1 MSDESPDPPPPPP
14 SEPVT
19 RPVGGTEYS
28 WCRAV
33 PGGTG
38 ITVLALLLAKPP
50 DLSLL
55 RNALHGLQ
63 KSHPILR
70 SRIRFDPAANA
81 FSFVIPS
88 SPHLEIAP
96 FDLSSTSRI
105 LNGEDGGGGEG
116 EGGGAGG
123 EGDAAGATPLHRILE
138 HEMNRN
144 AWRDSGGGGDDGD
157 GAGTDVFHAS
167 LYHLSE
173 DRWALAL
180 RLHTGAC
187 DRAAAAALLRRLLLV
202 AAEEG
207 RDGDREEEAADAN
220 RGIEELIPSGKANK
234 PFWARGMDLLG
245 YSLNS
250 FRLAHL
256 EFVDA
261 ESPRCSRMMRLK
273 MNREDTQRLIE
284 GCKSREIKLCGVL
297 AAAALIAAHTSKQQP
312 TDNQWEK
319 YAVVTLVDCRSY
331 LNPPLSVQHP
341 GFYHS
346 AILNTHDISGSEK
359 LWDLAKRTYT
369 AFANAKN
376 WNKHFTDMGD
386 LNFLMCKAIDNP
398 GLTVSSSLRTAFV
411 SVFEDTVFDE
421 SNPLH
426 EEIGVRDYIGCASV
440 HGIGPSI
447 AFFDTIRDGELDCAC
462 AYPSPLHSREQM
474 QKLIDDMKRILADA
488 D

>member
-1 MSDESPDPPPPPP
+1 MEELVHHRQVMKHPSDGDERVNLSDRGNPLTSLLDATVSPKLIPGLACICGSDIQSPGRRCPTKAPTAASPP

-19 RPVGGTEYS
+19 RPVSGTEYS

-123 EGDAAGATPLHRILE
+123 EGTPPG
-138 HEMNRN
+138 
-144 AWRDSGGGGDDGD
+144 S
-157 GAGTDVFHAS
+157 
-167 LYHLSE
+167 
-173 DRWALAL
+173 
-180 RLHTGAC
+180 
-187 DRAAAAALLRRLLLV
+187 
-202 AAEEG
+202 
-207 RDGDREEEAADAN
+207 
-220 RGIEELIPSGKANK
+220 GIEELIPSGKANK

-256 EFVDA
+256 DFVDA

-284 GCKSREIKLCGVL
+284 GCKSREIKLCGAL

-312 TDNQWEK
+312 TNNQWEK